1 MFGSDRW
8 RQIVCGLALVACLVT
23 GCDSPESSPI
33 NKPLPAPVATA
44 TRTTRPTETP
54 LPYPTHTPQNPRATA
69 EARLAM
75 AQNSELPPFRE
86 IFLSME
92 YLDKEGGIGEVI
104 KFREGL
110 MRGRVSSW
118 DGWVAARGHSQRYG
132 YYAGLFLFGPYND
145 PSPRGDAR
153 DIVPWDSIYL
163 KYAAQPDVWLV
174 GLSNEQFSSISIGDK
189 VRFSGKITRVEIGFR
204 QHHLFATVSDW
215 EVWPKERK
223 LPTYDISSVR
233 ITLERTI
240 CYSKCPVYSL
250 EINGQGEVTY
260 NGRENVAV
268 LGRRTA
274 KITKDQVR
282 LLVAEFES
290 IGFCT
295 LPDEYYRHNHDPDTL
310 ITIATPKCSKTVIR
324 GRTIEQEAR
333 PVIVLENKIEEIVNS
348 KQWVRK

>member
-1 MFGSDRW
+1 
-8 RQIVCGLALVACLVT
+8 
-23 GCDSPESSPI
+23 
-33 NKPLPAPVATA
+33 
-44 TRTTRPTETP
+44 
-54 LPYPTHTPQNPRATA
+54 
-69 EARLAM
+69 M

-86 IFLSME
+86 LFLSME
-92 YLDKEGGIGEVI
+92 YLDEDGLVREVGQFKEGV
-104 KFREGL
+104 
-110 MRGRVSSW
+110 MRGRISSW
-118 DGWVAARGHSQRYG
+118 DGWVATKGHSEHYG
-132 YYAGLFLFGPYND
+132 YFAGLFLFGPYND

-153 DIVPWDSIYL
+153 DIVPWDSNYL
-163 KYAAQPDVWLV
+163 KYVALPDIWLV

-189 VRFSGKITRVEIGFR
+189 VRFSGKITRVEISFR
-204 QHHLFATVSDW
+204 QHHLFATVSEW
-215 EVWPKERK
+215 EVWPKKPK

-240 CYSKCPVYSL
+240 CYSRCPVYSL

-260 NGRENVAV
+260 NGIENVAV

-295 LPDEYYRHNHDPDTL
+295 LADEYYRHNHDPDTL

-324 GRTIEQEAR
+324 GRTGEQEAR
-333 PVIVLENKIEEIVNS
+333 PLIVLENMIEEIVNS
-348 KQWVRK
+348 EQWVGK